1 MPSPSRPNAS
11 ARLYGMQERA
21 EHLDFDI
28 RFQGARDVLSR
39 PHRHEY
45 FQIQVSLE
53 GGDRQVVGSANR
65 PFTAGHLSFVLP
77 YRMHVVPHP
86 PGARYAIINFDQ
98 RFLWP
103 ELDVP
108 ELDLEDVPLAQ
119 NPELAPFLYQE
130 YLDFAFE
137 PADFAQIQQW
147 LQAMVAHN
155 QARGL
160 GAATSLRGLLL
171 QILGLVCARFDR
183 ALREQATRHSRRGG
197 VQHDA
202 LQRALRHLREH
213 AHEDLSLGDMA
224 AAVMLSPNYLANLLK
239 KQTERTFTELLTER
253 RLEHAKE
260 LLCGSD
266 ALIRDIAHKS
276 GFHDEAYFSRRFR
289 QSTGLTPR
297 QFRQQARRTG

>member
-1 MPSPSRPNAS
+1 
-11 ARLYGMQERA
+11 MQERA
-21 EHLDFDI
+21 EYLDFDI

-45 FQIQVSLE
+45 FQIQVSIE
-53 GGDRQVVGSANR
+53 GGDRQVVGTATR

-86 PGARYAIINFDQ
+86 PGARYAIVNFDQ

-103 ELDVP
+103 ELGVP
-108 ELDLEDVPLAQ
+108 ALDLEDVPLAQ
-119 NPELAPFLYQE
+119 HPELAPFLYQE
-130 YLDFAFE
+130 YLDFALA
-137 PADFAQIQQW
+137 PADFAQVQQW
-147 LQAMVAHN
+147 LQALVALN

-160 GAATSLRGLLL
+160 GAAASIRGLLL
-171 QILGLVCARFDR
+171 QILGLVCTRFDGV
-183 ALREQATRHSRRGG
+183 LREQAARHSRSGG

-213 AHEDLSLGDMA
+213 AHEDISLGDTA

-239 KQTERTFTELLTER
+239 KQTGRTFTELLTER
-253 RLEHAKE
+253 RLEVAKE
-260 LLCGSD
+260 LLAGSD

-297 QFRQQARRTG
+297 QFRQQAVLTAGG